1 MLQHHK
7 NMTTRFYCLTF
18 HNPERR
24 SVMQKRFDT
33 LSIPV
38 TFQDGVE
45 FSDPRISRFE
55 VDNNIKRLLSCT
67 YGHLDAIQT
76 FLEQS
81 KDGEYG
87 VFCEDDVYLHTSLP
101 TDLPAITETFRT
113 LDLDVLLLGFLTP
126 YPISNQACLI
136 GRIGVGERKVYTYP
150 DDQWGAQM
158 FMLSRA
164 QAKYLVEKYAHT
176 DYVERSL
183 IQENRLTPFSP
194 DWIYTKKANKRA
206 LVYPMYAVEEGVIA
220 STDPNY
226 VSFHRRCH
234 ICNYNPDTF
243 V

>member
-1 MLQHHK
+1 
-7 NMTTRFYCLTF
+7 MTTRFYCLTF
-18 HNPERR
+18 HNPQRR

-38 TFQDGVE
+38 SFQEGVE
-45 FSDPRISRFE
+45 FSDPRISRL
-55 VDNNIKRLLSCT
+55 DGDKRLLSCT

-81 KDGEYG
+81 NEGDYG

-101 TDLPAITETFRT
+101 ADLPAIIDTFRA

-126 YPISNQACLI
+126 YPIENYEI
-136 GRIGVGERKVYTYP
+136 GRISGTERKVYSYP

-183 IQENRLTPFSP
+183 VAANRLTPFSP
-194 DWIYTKKANKRA
+194 DWIYTKKAHKRA

-234 ICNYNPDTF
+234 LCNYNPDTF